1 MSAANYKAPI
11 TATGIKDAVAMS
23 GGYLTRLGPKKG
35 GGRAMRRALQR
46 EQRREQQVE
55 QHHHQP
61 QRAGFGRAVEL

>member
-11 TATGIKDAVAMS
+11 SATTGLKDAVAMS

-46 EQRREQQVE
+46 EQRREQQVK
-55 QHHHQP
+55 HHHQP
-61 QRAGFGRAVEL
+61 QRARFGRRAQA